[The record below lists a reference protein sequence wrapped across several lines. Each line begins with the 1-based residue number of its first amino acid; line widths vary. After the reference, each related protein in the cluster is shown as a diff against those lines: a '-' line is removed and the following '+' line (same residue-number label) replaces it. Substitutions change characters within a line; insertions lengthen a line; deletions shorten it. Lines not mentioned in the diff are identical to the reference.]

1 MGAIRARGDRSD
13 AADALEEA
21 DENLVDAAVQ
31 VMACSGGIGTC
42 GYSDPPPPP
51 PPAPT
56 PTTNPGGGDDCCGN
70 DNPLDDDPQPE
81 FNPQTHT
88 PDGTPIPG
96 HF

>member
-21 DENLVDAAVQ
+21 DENVVNAAVQ
-31 VMACSGGIGTC
+31 VMACSGGVGSC

-51 PPAPT
+51 TPT
-56 PTTNPGGGDDCCGN
+56 PTPGGGADEEPCCGN
-70 DNPLDDDPQPE
+70 DDDDDPE
-81 FNPQTHT
+81 FNPHDHT